1 MSGDRK
7 KIPVGS
13 LLGSRLKCLSTPLAI
28 LLITILFQNL
38 LSSSHSVLGNYVKK
52 WLEKCNRVDSMSHH
66 GTEVS

>member
-13 LLGSRLKCLSTPLAI
+13 LLGSRLKYLSTPLAI
-28 LLITILFQNL
+28 LLITTLFQN

-52 WLEKCNRVDSMSHH
+52 WLEKCHRVDSMSLH